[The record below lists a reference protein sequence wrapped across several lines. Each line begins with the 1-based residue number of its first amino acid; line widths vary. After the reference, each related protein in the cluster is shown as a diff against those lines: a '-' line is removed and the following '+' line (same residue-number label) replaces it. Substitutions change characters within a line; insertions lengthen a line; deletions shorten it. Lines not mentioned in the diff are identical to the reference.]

1 MINIFKILSF
11 IKGQWLGFVVIALW
25 IIISVSHRVDRSK
38 LISIKKDIKNVEK
51 EIDTL
56 YLNNT
61 KIEERIKIIK
71 QKEYDTIRII
81 DTMSISELQSY
92 FSERYDKKD
101 SIK

>member
-11 IKGQWLGFVVIALW
+11 IKEQWLGFLVIALC
-25 IIISVSHRVDRSK
+25 IVISLSHRVDDGK
-38 LISIKKDIKNVEK
+38 LINIKKDIKKVEK

-61 KIEERIKIIK
+61 KIEERIRIIK

-92 FSERYDKKD
+92 FSERYPEKD
-101 SIK
+101 SVK

>member
-1 MINIFKILSF
+1 MINILKVLGF
-11 IKGQWLGFVVIALW
+11 IKNQWLGFVVIAIW
-25 IIISVSHRVDRSK
+25 IMISVSHKVDRSK
-38 LISIKKDIKNVEK
+38 LISIKKDIKKVER

-81 DTMSISELQSY
+81 DTMSISELQGY
-92 FSERYDKKD
+92 FSERYGKED